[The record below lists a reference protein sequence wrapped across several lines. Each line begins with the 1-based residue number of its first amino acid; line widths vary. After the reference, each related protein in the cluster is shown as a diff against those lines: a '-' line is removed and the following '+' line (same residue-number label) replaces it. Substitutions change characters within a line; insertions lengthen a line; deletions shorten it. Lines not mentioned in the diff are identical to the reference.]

1 MNNDQMIAEWAEDGW
16 YPLLVDL
23 DRKLENMVPGYQL
36 DAVEEAFSSMR
47 VFISQ
52 GECTE
57 ATWGFWY
64 PMAEAALWEA
74 EYLSESVAR

>member
-16 YPLLVDL
+16 FRLLVDL
-23 DRKLENMVPGYQL
+23 DCKLEGTVPGYQI
-36 DAVEEAFSSMR
+36 DAIEEAFGSMR

-52 GECTE
+52 GECTD
-57 ATWGFWY
+57 TVWSVWY
-64 PMAEAALWEA
+64 SQAEELLWEA

>member
-1 MNNDQMIAEWAEDGW
+1 MNNDQMIAEWAGDGW

-23 DRKLENMVPGYQL
+23 EFKLEMIVPGYQL
-36 DAVEEAFSSMR
+36 DAIEEAFGSMR

-52 GECTE
+52 GECNPGIWS
-57 ATWGFWY
+57 AWY
-64 PMAEAALWEA
+64 SQAEEHLWEA